1 MVESIPGTSRS
12 VHNAPKV
19 PTSGYLIPRTKDC
32 KKRACQ
38 SSGSVESTQSC
49 WKSFYKAEVA
59 SSEVNK
65 DYKQVNA
72 NPLTISTIEQNKETL
87 LTEIRSRI
95 NEMNSR
101 TLYLRKLPRNTSLSQ
116 LKALCRNSANSR
128 LLNPSRHL
136 KHGLALVEYNS
147 REAALSSLKSLGDK
161 FFGDIPVAVA
171 LCSERCKSPSNSWR
185 PPQSYELSD
194 FNLNKLYV
202 AGINRRSTEQEI
214 RDLFPNAESF
224 DFIVHERA
232 LWHCRV
238 IFTNQKDALEAFNT
252 RHGVVLHDTPI
263 NLNFDLR
270 SRRSSLLVR
279 VPNVSTFTDPKVLSN
294 EKPKRKSRK
303 SNSHLNQQRSVEI
316 KSLAESPSDPVKN
329 SNLKPNK
336 SKKKKYKNE
345 SASSGSIQFS
355 LATNYGHQ
363 VSKPVPKKRKLV

>member
-1 MVESIPGTSRS
+1 MFRHCT
-12 VHNAPKV
+12 NKV
-19 PTSGYLIPRTKDC
+19 FVF
-32 KKRACQ
+32 Q
-38 SSGSVESTQSC
+38 
-49 WKSFYKAEVA
+49 
-59 SSEVNK
+59 
-65 DYKQVNA
+65 QVDA
-72 NPLTISTIEQNKETL
+72 NLLAISKMEQNKETL

-116 LKALCRNSANSR
+116 LKALCRSSANGR

-136 KHGLALVEYNS
+136 KHRLALMEYNS

-161 FFGDIPVAVA
+161 FFGDIPITVE
-171 LCSERCKSPSNSWR
+171 LCSERCKSLSNSWR
-185 PPQSYELSD
+185 PPQSYELNE

-224 DFIVHERA
+224 DFIVHEGA

-270 SRRSSLLVR
+270 SRKSSLLVR
-279 VPNVSTFTDPKVLSN
+279 APIVSTITDPKVLSN
-294 EKPKRKSRK
+294 EKPKMKSRK
-303 SNSHLNQQRSVEI
+303 SSFHLNQQQSRGN
-316 KSLAESPSDPVKN
+316 KSLTESPSGPVKN
-329 SNLKPNK
+329 SNLEANK
-336 SKKKKYKNE
+336 NKRKRTKNE
-345 SASSGSIQFS
+345 SASSNSVQFS
-355 LATNYGHQ
+355 LATNHGHQ

>member
-136 KHGLALVEYNS
+136 KHG
-147 REAALSSLKSLGDK
+147 
-161 FFGDIPVAVA
+161 
-171 LCSERCKSPSNSWR
+171 
-185 PPQSYELSD
+185 
-194 FNLNKLYV
+194 
-202 AGINRRSTEQEI
+202 
-214 RDLFPNAESF
+214 
-224 DFIVHERA
+224 
-232 LWHCRV
+232 HCRV

>member
-1 MVESIPGTSRS
+1 MV
-12 VHNAPKV
+12 V
-19 PTSGYLIPRTKDC
+19 D
-32 KKRACQ
+32 
-38 SSGSVESTQSC
+38 
-49 WKSFYKAEVA
+49 
-59 SSEVNK
+59 
-65 DYKQVNA
+65 A
-72 NPLTISTIEQNKETL
+72 NLLAMEQNKETL

-116 LKALCRNSANSR
+116 LKALCRNSANGR

-136 KHGLALVEYNS
+136 KHRLALVEYNS
-147 REAALSSLKSLGDK
+147 REAALSSLKSLHDK
-161 FFGDIPVAVA
+161 SFGDIPITVE

-185 PPQSYELSD
+185 QPQSYELNE

-270 SRRSSLLVR
+270 SRKSSLSVR
-279 VPNVSTFTDPKVLSN
+279 ASIIPTITDPKVLSN
-294 EKPKRKSRK
+294 KKPKLKSRK
-303 SNSHLNQQRSVEI
+303 SSSHLNQQQSLGN
-316 KSLAESPSDPVKN
+316 KSESSSDPVKN
-329 SNLKPNK
+329 SNLEANK
-336 SKKKKYKNE
+336 RKRKKYKNE
-345 SASSGSIQFS
+345 SASSNSVQFS
-355 LATNYGHQ
+355 LATNHGHQ